1 MCDKLTAAALEIL
14 AAFEKRLESYEAEIA
29 RQRKMLDSFFS
40 PEIKLHRIGK
50 LNSLPAPPNKPLDS
64 LAGPVLSSGT
74 MLLELD
80 YIFLFVR
87 ASPWQTDLFDQVLR
101 SRLVSNKQ

>member
-40 PEIKLHRIGK
+40 PEIKLHRTGK
-50 LNSLPAPPNKPLDS
+50 LKKTHTRQFSRSCVQQRNCAVVIRLCISVRS
-64 LAGPVLSSGT
+64 SVTLAGGPVQPGVGQSLGV
-74 MLLELD
+74 EQR
-80 YIFLFVR
+80 V
-87 ASPWQTDLFDQVLR
+87 
-101 SRLVSNKQ
+101 

>member
-40 PEIKLHRIGK
+40 PEIKLRRTGK
-50 LNSLPAPPNKPLDS
+50 LKKTTLDR
-64 LAGPVLSSGT
+64 LAGPVLNSGT
-74 MLLELD
+74 KWL
-80 YIFLFVR
+80 
-87 ASPWQTDLFDQVLR
+87 
-101 SRLVSNKQ
+101 

>member
-40 PEIKLHRIGK
+40 PEIKLHRTGK
-50 LNSLPAPPNKPLDS
+50 LKKKKKTPDR
-64 LAGPVLSSGT
+64 LAGPVFSRGT
-74 MLLELD
+74 V
-80 YIFLFVR
+80 FL
-87 ASPWQTDLFDQVLR
+87 
-101 SRLVSNKQ
+101 